1 MFSGFAVYVGVHLV
15 CMLRDSPKSPR
26 DNGVWLVLSESTD
39 PGDAGL
45 RREFPSLRSIELLG
59 NKIGHWLLIP
69 SESRSWSFFVHL
81 SGDVY
86 AANKASGQP
95 EI

>member
-1 MFSGFAVYVGVHLV
+1 MLAIFFCGMIRGWGGFRN
-15 CMLRDSPKSPR
+15 RD
-26 DNGVWLVLSESTD
+26 DN
-39 PGDAGL
+39 
-45 RREFPSLRSIELLG
+45 RRL
-59 NKIGHWLLIP
+59 
-69 SESRSWSFFVHL
+69 ESRSWSFFVHL